1 MVENGTVLT
10 VSEQPHDD
18 SPPVTGVDLT
28 HAARS
33 LPPQDIKQFN
43 SEDDVLVQLL
53 AGQHVVETGTVHTGS
68 DPQPQINSP
77 SASGAITSDPVVAGK
92 LPEVIGP
99 SGSEEDVLVG
109 LLAGQHVEETGTVY
123 TESEEPET
131 RSSSGH
137 DLAPFACFVD
147 ASIDKENCSAGKET
161 ALLRDSVVEAC
172 LVPTSS
178 SADNFSTQ
186 QTDTPAAAAESLPE
200 IPSPGLT
207 EGGEMAKYSPVSE
220 IMDMDLETDVGPVT
234 EPKQVPLTRTKN
246 ETEKTVRVLPK
257 EYLNR
262 QPVQEAATSAELA
275 GVENTEVEMAMETS
289 SSEATVLAA
298 EPVDSESV
306 QAQSKDADDGSS
318 EEQVISGLAE
328 VRANDGDVDEEK
340 RSSADNLQ
348 PPAADGNSQPTP
360 MMLLEAAE
368 AGIHGQPIVFPYFI
382 IVIIIVVIHRHHH
395 HFIYSSKN
403 QASVIF

>member
-10 VSEQPHDD
+10 ESEQPHDD

-53 AGQHVVETGTVHTGS
+53 AGQHVVETGTV
-68 DPQPQINSP
+68 
-77 SASGAITSDPVVAGK
+77 
-92 LPEVIGP
+92 
-99 SGSEEDVLVG
+99 
-109 LLAGQHVEETGTVY
+109 Y

-161 ALLRDSVVEAC
+161 ALLRESIIEAC

-298 EPVDSESV
+298 EPVASESV

-328 VRANDGDVDEEK
+328 VTANDGDVDEEK
-340 RSSADNLQ
+340 NSADNLQ

-382 IVIIIVVIHRHHH
+382 IVIIIVVIHHHH